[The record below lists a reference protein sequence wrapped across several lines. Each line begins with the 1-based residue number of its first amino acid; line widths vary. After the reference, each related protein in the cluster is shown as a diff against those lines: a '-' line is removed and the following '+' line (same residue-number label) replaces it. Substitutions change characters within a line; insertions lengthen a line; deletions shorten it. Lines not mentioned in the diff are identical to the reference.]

1 MKVPPTEVFFNEK
14 EKKKTNP
21 CDMPSTYVV
30 VQIKSEHKTPT
41 FKEEITLNEI
51 NNFQRKNNFEK
62 YFFSRTELAAATF

>member
-41 FKEEITLNEI
+41 FKEEITLKEKITLKEI
-51 NNFQRKNNFEK
+51 NNFEK